1 MVSDAM
7 WQQKTIFRHPHS
19 RCELKVW
26 FDVGISCVIVS
37 SAYIVSTANNMAALN
52 TTEEVRY
59 GYIYDEAAQRF
70 ARNADSFSVADA

>member
-1 MVSDAM
+1 
-7 WQQKTIFRHPHS
+7 
-19 RCELKVW
+19 
-26 FDVGISCVIVS
+26 
-37 SAYIVSTANNMAALN
+37 MAALN